1 MLNLGVIGFGNRASD
16 VVDKLIK
23 TGEVRVV
30 AVTDIRNEELKLR
43 LEVKGH
49 TDVRFYTDADR
60 MLTEEKL
67 DGVLIGT
74 RCSLHTHFALTVAK
88 YGIPMF
94 LEKPV
99 STTYEDLAR
108 LQTIVPKMNEKTVVS
123 FPLRLSLLCR
133 KVKEIVESGKLGRIE
148 HVQAYNNVPY
158 GRGYYHKWYRDGGE
172 TGGQFLQKATHDLD
186 YINDL
191 LGGKRPVRVCAMK
204 SHQIFKGNEPAEQ
217 KCSACDKI
225 DICPESPKNLQKTNG
240 GGARGDLC
248 CFSEAVTI
256 EDSGSCI
263 IEYESG
269 MHVVYSQDF
278 IVRNGAGKRG
288 ARLIGYYGTLE
299 FDWVTGRIT
308 VYRHLEQVKEE
319 YTLTQGSGHF
329 GGDGMLA
336 ENFIGVMKGTER
348 SQTTLAEG
356 ILSAEMCLAAR
367 KSSEE
372 HVFVELSKLH

>member
-1 MLNLGVIGFGNRASD
+1 MLNLGVIGYGNRATD
-16 VVDKLIK
+16 VVEKLIK
-23 TGEVRVV
+23 TGEVRVA
-30 AVTDIRNEELKLR
+30 AVTDIRNGEIKALLDS
-43 LEVKGH
+43 KGFS
-49 TDVRFYTDADR
+49 DVHFYTDADK
-60 MLTEEKL
+60 MLADEKM

-74 RCSLHTHFALTVAK
+74 RCSLHTHFALIVAK
-88 YGIPMF
+88 YGVPMF

-99 STTYEDLAR
+99 CTTYEDVAR
-108 LQTIVPKMNEKTVVS
+108 LETVVPAMNQKTVVS

-133 KVKEIVESGKLGRIE
+133 KVKEIVASGKLGKIE

-158 GRGYYHKWYRDGGE
+158 GRGYYHKWYRNGGE

-191 LGGKRPVRVCAMK
+191 LGEDRPVRVCAMK
-204 SHQIFKGNEPAEQ
+204 SHQIFKGDLPETQ

-225 DICPESPKNLQKTNG
+225 DVCPESPKNLIKTNG
-240 GGARGDLC
+240 GGVRGDLC

-263 IEYESG
+263 VEYESG

-299 FDWVTGRIT
+299 FDWVTSKIT
-308 VYRHLEQVKEE
+308 VYHHLEQLKEE
-319 YTLTQGSGHF
+319 YSFSQTGGHF
-329 GGDGMLA
+329 GGDSMLA
-336 ENFIGVMKGTER
+336 DNFVGVMKGNEK
-348 SQTTLAEG
+348 SLSPLAEG
-356 ILSAEMCLAAR
+356 ILSARLCLAAR
-367 KSSEE
+367 KSAEK
-372 HVFVELSKLH
+372 HVFVEL

>member
-1 MLNLGVIGFGNRASD
+1 MLNLGVIGFGNRAMD

-23 TGEVRVV
+23 TGEVRVA
-30 AVTDIRNEELKLR
+30 AVTDIRNDEIR
-43 LEVKGH
+43 VQLEDKGFSNVH
-49 TDVRFYTDADR
+49 FYTDADR
-60 MLTEEKL
+60 MMTEETL

-99 STTYEDLAR
+99 STSDEDLAR
-108 LQTIVPKMNEKTVVS
+108 LETLLEEMNEKIVVS

-186 YINDL
+186 YINYL
-191 LGGKRPVRVCAMK
+191 LGGNRPVRICAMK
-204 SHQIFKGNEPAEQ
+204 SHQIFKGNLPETQ

-225 DICPESPKNLQKTNG
+225 DVCPESPKNLMKTNG
-240 GGARGDLC
+240 GGVRGDLC

-263 IEYESG
+263 VEYESG

-299 FDWVTGRIT
+299 FDWVTSKIT
-308 VYRHLEQVKEE
+308 VYHHLEQLKEE
-319 YTLTQGSGHF
+319 YSFGQTGGHF
-329 GGDGMLA
+329 GGDEMLA
-336 ENFIGVMKGTER
+336 DNFVGVMKGNEK
-348 SQTTLAEG
+348 SLSPLAEG
-356 ILSAEMCLAAR
+356 ILSARLCLAAR
-367 KSSEE
+367 KSAEK
-372 HVFVELSKLH
+372 HVFVEL

>member
-1 MLNLGVIGFGNRASD
+1 MLNLGVIGFGNRAMD

-23 TGEVRVV
+23 TGEVRVA
-30 AVTDIRNEELKLR
+30 AVTDIRNDEIR
-43 LEVKGH
+43 VQLEDKGFSNVH
-49 TDVRFYTDADR
+49 FYTDADR
-60 MLTEEKL
+60 MMTEETL

-99 STTYEDLAR
+99 STSDEDLAR
-108 LQTIVPKMNEKTVVS
+108 LETLLEEMNEKIVVS

-186 YINDL
+186 YINYL
-191 LGGKRPVRVCAMK
+191 LGGNRPVRICAMK
-204 SHQIFKGNEPAEQ
+204 SHQIFKGNLPETQ

-225 DICPESPKNLQKTNG
+225 DVCPESPKNLMKTNG
-240 GGARGDLC
+240 GGVRGDLC

-263 IEYESG
+263 VEYESG

-299 FDWVTGRIT
+299 FDWVTSKIT
-308 VYRHLEQVKEE
+308 VYHHLEQLKEE
-319 YTLTQGSGHF
+319 YSFGQTGGHF
-329 GGDGMLA
+329 GGDSMLA
-336 ENFIGVMKGTER
+336 DNFVGVMKGNEK
-348 SQTTLAEG
+348 SLSPLAEG
-356 ILSAEMCLAAR
+356 ILSARLCLAAR
-367 KSSEE
+367 KSAEK
-372 HVFVELSKLH
+372 HVFVEL